1 MYGRPPHC
9 QAVMRHSDFPEFTL
23 YEGENWSYLTHE
35 QPQPGGRRAG

>member
-1 MYGRPPHC
+1 
-9 QAVMRHSDFPEFTL
+9 MRHSDFPEFTL